1 LNKEQQSSLKC
12 IHYPHCGG
20 CNALTI
26 PYTEQCE
33 KKTTFVKNIF
43 SPLKIEVAPILA
55 STPTIYYRHKV
66 QLPFGTTGK
75 SRNGKTVLGCFAND
89 SHEVIDQHE
98 CMIQDRDCSIVAW
111 CVRDWAVKNKVPVYN
126 EKTGNGF
133 LRHVVIRRGAST
145 GEILLGIVTN
155 GERVDGSRRIAG
167 ILIDSI
173 QKRISSASNVV
184 GIIQNVNMRSTNVVL
199 GNKEILW
206 WGRPYLK
213 EKLGDLKFKVEMSTF
228 FQVNPFQTPTL
239 YNEVLKRIEKGSTV
253 LDLYCGI
260 ASITQWVASKV
271 NRIDGV
277 EENGKSVDAAKV
289 SIGLNKLDNVKV
301 YKDDAA
307 SIHKRLSDKDYDTV
321 IIDPPRK
328 GVGTGLCK
336 ELIDSGIKK
345 VIYVSC
351 NPLSLAE
358 DLTILSKRF
367 KTSLIQPVDMFPH
380 TEHIECVTELTRN

>member
-1 LNKEQQSSLKC
+1 M
-12 IHYPHCGG
+12 HFPHCGG
-20 CNALTI
+20 CSALDI
-26 PYTEQCE
+26 PYAEQCE
-33 KKTTFVKNIF
+33 KKNSFVKNVF
-43 SPLKIEVAPILA
+43 SPLKIEVVPILA

-75 SRNGKTVLGCFAND
+75 SRNGKTALGCFAND
-89 SHEVIDQHE
+89 SHDVIDQHE

-277 EENGKSVDAAKV
+277 EENGKSVEAAKV

-301 YKDDAA
+301 YKGNAE
-307 SIHKRLSDKDYDTV
+307 SIQKRLSDKDYDTV

-328 GVGTGLCK
+328 GIGTGLCK
-336 ELIDSGIKK
+336 ELMDCGIRK

-358 DLTILSKRF
+358 DLTILSRRF

-380 TEHIECVTELTRN
+380 TDHIECVTELTRN

>member
-1 LNKEQQSSLKC
+1 
-12 IHYPHCGG
+12 
-20 CNALTI
+20 
-26 PYTEQCE
+26 
-33 KKTTFVKNIF
+33 
-43 SPLKIEVAPILA
+43 
-55 STPTIYYRHKV
+55 
-66 QLPFGTTGK
+66 
-75 SRNGKTVLGCFAND
+75 
-89 SHEVIDQHE
+89 
-98 CMIQDRDCSIVAW
+98 
-111 CVRDWAVKNKVPVYN
+111 
-126 EKTGNGF
+126 
-133 LRHVVIRRGAST
+133 
-145 GEILLGIVTN
+145 
-155 GERVDGSRRIAG
+155 
-167 ILIDSI
+167 
-173 QKRISSASNVV
+173 
-184 GIIQNVNMRSTNVVL
+184 
-199 GNKEILW
+199 
-206 WGRPYLK
+206 
-213 EKLGDLKFKVEMSTF
+213 MSTF